1 MHVEQGVHAARLL
14 PQLYHLNARD
24 VKAESGARLPRR
36 RQSRYMDAM
45 ATLTMD
51 THRIVKRLKD
61 AGFTD
66 SQAETVTD
74 IIAETRASDLADV
87 ATKADITA
95 LRTEIKAD
103 LSALETRIM
112 KWLVPLLI
120 GQTGLIVALIKLLP

>member
-1 MHVEQGVHAARLL
+1 M
-14 PQLYHLNARD
+14 
-24 VKAESGARLPRR
+24 GACLQRH
-36 RQSRYMDAM
+36 RQSPYMDVM
-45 ATLTMD
+45 ATLAMD

-95 LRTEIKAD
+95 LRTEI
-103 LSALETRIM
+103 
-112 KWLVPLLI
+112 
-120 GQTGLIVALIKLLP
+120 

>member
-1 MHVEQGVHAARLL
+1 
-14 PQLYHLNARD
+14 
-24 VKAESGARLPRR
+24 
-36 RQSRYMDAM
+36 MDAM

-87 ATKADITA
+87 ATKADIAA

-120 GQTGLIVALIKLLP
+120 GQTGLIVAPIKLLP

>member
-1 MHVEQGVHAARLL
+1 
-14 PQLYHLNARD
+14 
-24 VKAESGARLPRR
+24 
-36 RQSRYMDAM
+36 MDAM

-74 IIAETRASDLADV
+74 IIAETRASDLADA

-103 LSALETRIM
+103 LSALETRTM
-112 KWLVPLLI
+112 KSLVPLLI

>member
-1 MHVEQGVHAARLL
+1 
-14 PQLYHLNARD
+14 
-24 VKAESGARLPRR
+24 
-36 RQSRYMDAM
+36 MDTM

-74 IIAETRASDLADV
+74 IIAETRASDLTDV
-87 ATKADITA
+87 ATKADITS

>member
-1 MHVEQGVHAARLL
+1 MHVEQRVHAARLL
-14 PQLYHLNARD
+14 SQLYHPNARD

-74 IIAETRASDLADV
+74 IIAETRASDLAGVAIKADLAPL
-87 ATKADITA
+87 ATKADVA
-95 LRTEIKAD
+95 E
-103 LSALETRIM
+103 LEAKII
-112 KWLVPLLI
+112 KWLVPLLL
-120 GQTGLIVALIKLLP
+120 GQAGLIVALVKLLP